1 MRTGGQPQPLKC
13 GRKHTRRIRAQR
25 AVLGKL
31 RRRNGGV
38 AHVGAL
44 SGILPLA
51 RGEHAGTNVGGVFLT
66 GLTSCGKR
74 GVFNRLHSNLQVDSV
89 EQRTGQTVQIL
100 LNGSLG
106 AGAAFRAVPA
116 AFAGIHRGNELKPC
130 RIRHLTGDTRD
141 GNSAVLKRLAQGFEH
156 IAAEFRKFIQKQHT
170 AVRERDLAGDGQPP
184 CGTRTAC
191 HCVGRGIMVRCT
203 ERPFGTFDRLLSSA
217 DGGPDTDNLQP
228 FAVRQR
234 RQNGGKALCSHALAR
249 TGRSGK
255 KHVVSACSRDLER
268 AFDRV
273 LTEHMRKIQRI
284 VLRFGSGRRS
294 TRRERLSAVQMS
306 EQLI

>member
-1 MRTGGQPQPLKC
+1 MLSLDDAAVCQIGDRAGNTQYAVMRTGGQPQSLKC

-31 RRRNGGV
+31 RRRNRGV

-51 RGEHAGTNVGGVFLT
+51 RGEHAGTDVGGVFLT

-170 AVRERDLAGDGQPP
+170 AVRERDLAGDGSRPAAPEPP
-184 CGTRTAC
+184 A
-191 HCVGRGIMVRCT
+191 I
-203 ERPFGTFDRLLSSA
+203 
-217 DGGPDTDNLQP
+217 
-228 FAVRQR
+228 
-234 RQNGGKALCSHALAR
+234 ALAEE
-249 TGRSGK
+249 
-255 KHVVSACSRDLER
+255 L
-268 AFDRV
+268 
-273 LTEHMRKIQRI
+273 
-284 VLRFGSGRRS
+284 
-294 TRRERLSAVQMS
+294 
-306 EQLI
+306 